1 MNELE
6 KLAREFE
13 EKFFRIKL
21 GEAYPARKEFTGT
34 HEKLEQWLF
43 GTFAVRLLE
52 SISFKYGSMFKVSSI
67 ETANREILHALLER
81 IENAQY
87 QCQRIA
93 EEGK

>member
-13 EKFFRIKL
+13 EKFGPHYHLALCECHYCSSKNELKSFI
-21 GEAYPARKEFTGT
+21 
-34 HEKLEQWLF
+34 F

-52 SISFKYGSMFKVSSI
+52 PFKHAIK
-67 ETANREILHALLER
+67 NRNLDLIAEEMIK
-81 IENAQY
+81 